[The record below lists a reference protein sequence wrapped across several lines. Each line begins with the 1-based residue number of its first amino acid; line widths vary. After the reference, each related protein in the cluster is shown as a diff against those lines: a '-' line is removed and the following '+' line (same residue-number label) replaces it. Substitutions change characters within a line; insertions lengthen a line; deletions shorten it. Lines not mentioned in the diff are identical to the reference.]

1 MKKAANII
9 LGIIVL
15 IALFSIAVGMSA
27 FDTTASGLSSQTYTF
42 VRPTSTYKLLS
53 SPLIRGPI
61 SPNSIRQAANR
72 LSV

>member
-42 VRPTSTYKLLS
+42 VHPTSTYPSLKS
-53 SPLIRGPI
+53 YNKSI
-61 SPNSIRQAANR
+61 SQISLGQAANR
-72 LSV
+72 LSGD

>member
-42 VRPTSTYKLLS
+42 VRTTPTNKSLS
-53 SPLIRGPI
+53 SYNTHI
-61 SPNSIRQAANR
+61 SQISLEQAANR
-72 LSV
+72 LSGN

>member
-27 FDTTASGLSSQTYTF
+27 FDTTASGLSGQTYTF
-42 VRPTSTYKLLS
+42 VHPTSTYPTLKS
-53 SPLIRGPI
+53 YNTHI
-61 SPNSIRQAANR
+61 SKISLDQAANR
-72 LSV
+72 LSGN